1 MKKSCDCKTWIVNVQ
16 VTAQIQVESD
26 QTYDG
31 MDTIHAYPD
40 DVRSKAE
47 DVVYSDDFQPDDVE
61 FDEVELQHDEDCPLN
76 PSNRITPCMQEQQ
89 RRFNDHRNDDFFVTT
104 RHT

>member
-1 MKKSCDCKTWIVNVQ
+1 MKKSCDCKTWLVNVQ
-16 VTAQIQVESD
+16 VTAQIQVESEEIF
-26 QTYDG
+26 DG
-31 MDTIHAYPD
+31 KTIYQYPD
-40 DVRSKAE
+40 DVTSKAE
-47 DVVYSDDFQPDDVE
+47 DVVYSDAFQPDDVE
-61 FDEVELQHDEDCPLN
+61 FDEVELQHEEDCPLN

>member
-31 MDTIHAYPD
+31 NGFEPYPD
-40 DVRSKAE
+40 DVTSKSE